1 MDISSHRSG
10 PVVVYSANYN
20 GAVQFSSHNV
30 PYQRASINS
39 IFEDSIALTPPVKD
53 RKELKEMNSKIADI
67 KHENK
72 RIADYLHS

>member
-10 PVVVYSANYN
+10 PVVVFSANYN
-20 GAVQFSSHNV
+20 KAVQFSSQNV
-30 PYQRASINS
+30 PHQSASNNS
-39 IFEDSIALTPPVKD
+39 IFEDSIAFAPPVKD
-53 RKELKEMNSKIADI
+53 RKELKEMNRRIADI